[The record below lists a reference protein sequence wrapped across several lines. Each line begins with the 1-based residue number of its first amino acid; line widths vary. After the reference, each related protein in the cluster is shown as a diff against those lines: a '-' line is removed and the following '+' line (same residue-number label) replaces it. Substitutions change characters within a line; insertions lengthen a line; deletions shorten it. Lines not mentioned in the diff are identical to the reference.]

1 LVFQPFGIVT
11 NYILPA
17 ALPLEPRKEPIN
29 LDSKVLE
36 EYTGKYVSKG
46 DKIDIDIRKGE
57 GNLFF
62 RVGFREKVELF
73 PETRNQFY
81 GSSTLFGDIQA
92 NFIYGTGGKIENMVL
107 HLALTTLRFDRIN

>member
-1 LVFQPFGIVT
+1 MT

-17 ALPLEPRKEPIN
+17 SLLPAPHGEAIK

-36 EYTGKYVSKG
+36 EYTGRYVSKG
-46 DKIDIDIRKGE
+46 DKIDIDLRKGE
-57 GNLFF
+57 DSLYF

-73 PETRNQFY
+73 PKTQSKFY

-92 NFIYGTGGKIENMVL
+92 NFIRGTDGKIESMVL
-107 HLALTTLRFDRIN
+107 RLALTTLRFDKIS